1 MIICHC
7 KAVRADEIRAE
18 VRLGAE
24 DTAMVGLRCGAG
36 TGCGGCRAA
45 VAEVIADELARAE
58 TAVLLRH

>member
-7 KAVRADEIRAE
+7 KTVREDEIRAE

-24 DTAMVGLRCGAG
+24 DPALVTLRCGAG
-36 TGCGGCRAA
+36 SRCGGCREA
-45 VAEVIADELARAE
+45 VAGLVADELARAE